1 MPKPKPKPIG
11 ARISQLRQQQGVSLN
26 ELANQ
31 TGHSEEY
38 LAKIEA
44 NEVFP
49 PVALLIQLARA
60 MEVDSGTFLKD
71 EDEAVSAQRR
81 ATEQAKRTAHYSYQ
95 TLTPAAAKKH
105 LKAFLI
111 SIPPET
117 VHEGVGYSHEGE
129 EFTYV
134 LEGEVEV
141 TVGENVNHLG
151 AGESLHFNSA
161 ISHQLTN
168 VGSDEAKALVILY
181 TP

>member
-11 ARISQLRQQQGVSLN
+11 ARIARLRKERGIGLDD
-26 ELANQ
+26 LANQ
-31 TGHSEEY
+31 TGHSKDY
-38 LAKIEA
+38 LAKIED

-71 EDEAVSAQRR
+71 EDEAQSMERR
-81 ATEQAKRTAHYSYQ
+81 VTEQAKRTAHYSYQ
-95 TLTPAAAKKH
+95 TLTPAATHKH

-111 SIPPET
+111 TIPPDT

-134 LEGEVEV
+134 LSGQVEV
-141 TVGENVNHLG
+141 KVGENINALN
-151 AGESLHFNSA
+151 AGDSLHFNS
-161 ISHQLTN
+161 SVNHQLANT
-168 VGSDEAKALVILY
+168 GQDEARALVILY